1 MSTHK
6 TSPPLPVK
14 RATAC
19 ESCHKRKVRCDLNL
33 HESTRECCSNCRD
46 SQTPCLPHTRKR
58 RRVDSETDASPLP
71 VEVKKARPL
80 TDGDGP
86 GTPAQQA
93 SYLGRSDYLTAHLDI
108 DEDDATHYRGPG
120 LRAGAFHPF
129 EARIRRNVS
138 SLEIPRGTLRQ
149 SLLRN
154 FLHWCRPWMP
164 LVSEADLERLDAKNQ
179 DTLLVTAM
187 LVAGSIVSST
197 PEVVDHGRRCYQRA
211 KVLFYTNAEQNHL
224 YTIMATIFLQWLNPS
239 GPEHVSIDNSSFW
252 LRTSVALAHQ
262 MGLHREPDPRMAEAK
277 LRRRIWWTLVSRDNL
292 IATSHG
298 RPRAVNAEDSN
309 VRPLRVEDFEGGD
322 DDALLFMQFVQITSI
337 LGDMTE
343 HYRRGTLSDRKK
355 IDLENSLRGWLNA
368 VPSSLRLYRPETGT
382 ETKTNRLTEYNFK
395 FRQLH
400 VLYFTALIIL
410 FRHDNKDDPPAPVS
424 LLAAS
429 FISGIFEEYLTHE
442 DIPHLSVTSIFYLM
456 VAALLQ
462 LSYQR
467 FPSLAAHRNEEID
480 IMRLSL
486 DGLKKRFPSAI
497 GAERVVNQMMKQ
509 STTVSDTPQS
519 IQMMLTPEEAEF
531 FAPFG
536 PELCR
541 QWGST
546 FDPRAAA
553 PARMG
558 DFTGVGTV
566 NVNPNANANGILTS
580 AMVGRGHQQ
589 EPQVI
594 AASTGEV
601 AGPVRSDSMW
611 DNGGALLLS
620 QDDEDTLFSSER
632 TLDTVGRWWWADWVP
647 EADLDFFS
655 KSL

>member
-1 MSTHK
+1 MK
-6 TSPPLPVK
+6 A
-14 RATAC
+14 RAIAA
-19 ESCHKRKVRCDLNL
+19 RIAG
-33 HESTRECCSNCRD
+33 TRRERAWSFVLTIYYHR
-46 SQTPCLPHTRKR
+46 PHTRKR
-58 RRVDSETDASPLP
+58 RRVDAEKDASPRP
-71 VEVKKARPL
+71 VEDKKAKSL
-80 TDGDGP
+80 THGDGP
-86 GTPAQQA
+86 DTPAQQA

-108 DEDDATHYRGPG
+108 DEDDATHYNGPG
-120 LRAGAFHPF
+120 LRAGAFQHF

-164 LVSEADLERLDAKNQ
+164 LVSETDLERLDARNQ
-179 DTLLVTAM
+179 DTLLVTAT
-187 LVAGSIVSST
+187 LVAGSIVSSA
-197 PEVVDHGRRCYQRA
+197 PEAADHGRRCYQRA
-211 KVLFYTNAEQNHL
+211 KVLFYTNGEQNHL
-224 YTIMATIFLQWLNPS
+224 HTIMAILFLQWLNPS

-262 MGLHREPDPRMAEAK
+262 IGLHREPDPRMAEAR
-277 LRRRIWWTLVSRDNL
+277 LRRRIWWALVSRDNL

-298 RPRAVNAEDSN
+298 RPRAINAEDSN
-309 VRPLRVEDFEGGD
+309 VRPLRVDDFEAGD
-322 DDALLFMQFVQITSI
+322 NDALLFMQFVQITSI

-355 IDLENSLRGWLNA
+355 IDFEDSLRAWLNA
-368 VPSSLRLYRPETGT
+368 VPSSLRLYRRGT
-382 ETKTNRLTEYNFK
+382 ETEAAAETKKGNNRLTEYDFK

-410 FRHDNKDDPPAPVS
+410 FRHDNKNDPPAPVS

-442 DIPHLSVTSIFYLM
+442 DIPHLPVTAIFYLM

-480 IMRLSL
+480 IIRLSL

-497 GAERVVNQMMKQ
+497 GAERVVNQMMNNH
-509 STTVSDTPQS
+509 STSVQDTAES
-519 IQMMLTPEEAEF
+519 TRMNLTPEEAEF

-541 QWGST
+541 QWGSIFGPRPAGPSAMT
-546 FDPRAAA
+546 TDVAGVGRHSVDPRAHATA
-553 PARMG
+553 
-558 DFTGVGTV
+558 D
-566 NVNPNANANGILTS
+566 ANGVLATAAGQGHHHHTEHHVIGTTS
-580 AMVGRGHQQ
+580 TTT
-589 EPQVI
+589 
-594 AASTGEV
+594 TGDV
-601 AGPVRSDSMW
+601 AGRSDAPW
-611 DNGGALLLS
+611 DVGGTLLLS
-620 QDDEDTLFSSER
+620 QDEDTLFSSEQ

-647 EADLDFFS
+647 EADLDFLS